1 MALLNDE
8 FQNYKNEQEEKNI
21 QYTKKIISLE
31 SHIKKLQINSN
42 KMNDVVK
49 TLLEAQ
55 YIQNQTNN
63 DYLLGQMRNI
73 ASETFIT
80 IFSNISQLANLVPNT
95 NPSIT
100 IQNPNKSRQTLFPYN
115 ENGINMN
122 MNYNDIREKQQTYQT
137 TRRKMYSIDKFNR

>member
-49 TLLEAQ
+49 L
-55 YIQNQTNN
+55 Y
-63 DYLLGQMRNI
+63 
-73 ASETFIT
+73 
-80 IFSNISQLANLVPNT
+80 
-95 NPSIT
+95 
-100 IQNPNKSRQTLFPYN
+100 
-115 ENGINMN
+115 
-122 MNYNDIREKQQTYQT
+122 
-137 TRRKMYSIDKFNR
+137 